1 MKRVLSV
8 FVVSALLLASCK
20 PSGYVPYKS
29 RFPSKD
35 EREKAAIEA
44 QRSKEQAKSLA
55 ASEAYSQDGMRLAV
69 DEVRASI
76 KICIYDKLQ
85 HGCDKV
91 STALADI
98 SSMTTDQTDC
108 GRAAAGLRFYT
119 MMTGVDGE
127 SYLQKFRSQMLK
139 DFSEITK
146 YCR

>member
-1 MKRVLSV
+1 MKRVLSAV
-8 FVVSALLLASCK
+8 VVSALFLASCK

-85 HGCDKV
+85 YGCDKV
-91 STALADI
+91 SAALDDI

-108 GRAAAGLRFYT
+108 GQAAAMLRVDT
-119 MMTGVDGE
+119 ILTGVEGE
-127 SYLQKFRSQMLK
+127 SYLQKSRSQMLK
-139 DFSEITK
+139 EFSEITK
-146 YCR
+146 NCR

>member
-1 MKRVLSV
+1 MKRALSA
-8 FVVSALLLASCK
+8 FMLSALLLASCK
-20 PSGYVPYKS
+20 HSDHAPYKS

-35 EREKAAIEA
+35 ERERAAAEA
-44 QRSKEQAKSLA
+44 QRSNELAKSLA

-69 DEVRASI
+69 EEVRDSI

-85 HGCDKV
+85 YGCDKV
-91 STALADI
+91 SAALEDI

-108 GRAAAGLRFYT
+108 GRAAAGLSVDT

-127 SYLQKFRSQMLK
+127 SYLQKFRTQMLK

-146 YCR
+146 HCR

>member
-1 MKRVLSV
+1 MKRVLSAA
-8 FVVSALLLASCK
+8 VVSALFLASCK

-55 ASEAYSQDGMRLAV
+55 ASEAYSQDGMKLAV

-85 HGCDKV
+85 YGCDKV
-91 STALADI
+91 SAALDDI

-108 GRAAAGLRFYT
+108 GQAAAMLRVDT
-119 MMTGVDGE
+119 ILTGVEGE
-127 SYLQKFRSQMLK
+127 SYLQKSRSQMLK
-139 DFSEITK
+139 EFSEITK
-146 YCR
+146 NCR

>member
-1 MKRVLSV
+1 MKRVLSAA
-8 FVVSALLLASCK
+8 VVSALFLASCK

-85 HGCDKV
+85 YGCDKV
-91 STALADI
+91 SAALDDI

-108 GRAAAGLRFYT
+108 GQAAAMLRVDT
-119 MMTGVDGE
+119 ILTGVEGE
-127 SYLQKFRSQMLK
+127 SYLQKSRSQMLK
-139 DFSEITK
+139 EFSEITK
-146 YCR
+146 NCR